1 MIDFTR
7 IKKQIISLLSANER
21 SGSGVLQYSTNLGD
35 EGYLSGEIDT
45 AIIYAQLDIMRTICE
60 TDGHPSRSA
69 FVSDTPVN
77 HAEQLPH
84 HYGSPGV
91 PLIIPFDGAEY
102 VLPGTRKSYEQII
115 SYRNN
120 ENARGLGGIYGDFA
134 HDVAMDGGGAS
145 KLAGFFAIVENT
157 FYFTGFSATLPLADF
172 EENDGQDISDAFE
185 PAIVRLAL
193 GNLAKD
199 GTISEKYAFYAEQ
212 GLRDLAGIRTGA
224 ISVPNL
230 KPTVGTR
237 DIGTK

>member
-1 MIDFTR
+1 MLDSQR
-7 IKKQIISLLSANER
+7 VKKQIISLLSANER
-21 SGSGVLQYSTNLGD
+21 NGTGVLQYSTNLGD

-45 AIIYAQLDIMRTICE
+45 AIIYAKLDVMRAICE
-60 TDGHPSRSA
+60 TDGHPSRSP

-77 HAEQLPH
+77 HAEQLPM

-91 PLIIPFDGAEY
+91 PLITPFDGAEY

-120 ENARGLGGIYGDFA
+120 ENAGGLGGIYGEFA
-134 HDVAMDGGGAS
+134 HDVSIDGGGAS
-145 KLAGFFAIVENT
+145 KLAGYFAIVENV
-157 FYFTGFSATLPLADF
+157 FYFTGFSAKLPLADF
-172 EENDGQDISDAFE
+172 EENDGQDIPDAFE
-185 PAIVRLAL
+185 PSIVRLSL

-212 GLRDLAGIRTGA
+212 GLRDLASIRTGE

-230 KPTVGTR
+230 KPSVGTR